1 LKNCPLTDKNNELI
15 LEIIFDMME
24 FTEAQIAEVQDI
36 RKKNRSASI
45 SASGTEEE
53 EVKKQTKKGIFGM
66 FKKKESS

>member
-1 LKNCPLTDKNNELI
+1 MKNCPLTDKNNELI